1 MTYLTLLS
9 DSQAEQNATTSI
21 FETLKS
27 ITPSLKEP
35 LQDEA
40 FNLLFEEEH
49 DFILGYN

>member
-9 DSQAEQNATTSI
+9 DSQTDQSATTSI

-27 ITPSLKEP
+27 ITPVLKEP
-35 LQDEA
+35 QQDEA